1 MSAYL
6 GPIHFWLYNK
16 ILFQEDLLDAIAA
29 YAVNNNWLT
38 ADEAATYTAADH
50 LQIAVNFKML
60 LMNQIFTAGYKAA
73 FMTAKVVT
81 QPL

>member
-38 ADEAATYTAADH
+38 ADEAATYTAADRRELSEAVDGANIH
-50 LQIAVNFKML
+50 GGPQIVS
-60 LMNQIFTAGYKAA
+60 
-73 FMTAKVVT
+73 MTAKVVT